1 MVSNKRDRLEFE
13 GEVVEENKGKFL
25 VKVTETHSVRC
36 TLAGKVRQ
44 NQVHILPGDK
54 VKIEVSL
61 YDTTQG
67 RITFRMK
74 K

>member
-1 MVSNKRDRLEFE
+1 MVNVERDRLTFE
-13 GEVVEENKGKFL
+13 GEVIDDNKGKFL
-25 VKVTETHSVRC
+25 VQVSPTHKVLC

-44 NQVHILPGDK
+44 NQVHILPGDR

-67 RITFRMK
+67 RITFRIK